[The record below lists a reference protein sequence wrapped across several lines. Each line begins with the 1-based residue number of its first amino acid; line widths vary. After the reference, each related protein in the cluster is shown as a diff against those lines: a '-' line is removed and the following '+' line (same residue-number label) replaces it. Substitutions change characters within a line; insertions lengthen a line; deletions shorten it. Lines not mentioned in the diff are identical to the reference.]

1 MEVNLIKKTFV
12 TILGAFFIFAGSY
25 HFINPNFYL
34 GLIPD
39 YLPLPVAINYVV
51 GILEIVLGIF
61 VLIPKYRKVGGYG
74 IILLLILLIP
84 SHVFFI
90 QIGSCVPDSLCV
102 PNWLSWSRL
111 IVIHPLLVYWAYRV
125 AKN

>member
-1 MEVNLIKKTFV
+1 MEVNLIKK
-12 TILGAFFIFAGSY
+12 
-25 HFINPNFYL
+25 
-34 GLIPD
+34 D
-39 YLPLPVAINYVV
+39 YLPLPAAINYVV
-51 GILEIVLGIF
+51 GMLEIVLGIF

-102 PNWLSWSRL
+102 PSWLSWSRL
-111 IVIHPLLVYWAYRV
+111 IIIHPLLVYWAYRV

>member
-1 MEVNLIKKTFV
+1 MEVNLIKKPFV
-12 TILGAFFIFAGSY
+12 TILGAFFIFAGGY

-39 YLPLPVAINYVV
+39 YLPLPAAINYVV
-51 GILEIVLGIF
+51 GMLEIVLGIF

-84 SHVFFI
+84 KTKFY
-90 QIGSCVPDSLCV
+90 DTTT
-102 PNWLSWSRL
+102 
-111 IVIHPLLVYWAYRV
+111 Y
-125 AKN
+125 KNT